1 MAYFPLK
8 LRSKSMG
15 LDRAN
20 AKIVEGADG
29 QGMLRRAEDPALR
42 VISLGAGVQST
53 AMALMAAH
61 GEIGPMPDCAI
72 FADTGWEPAGVYEH
86 LDWLETQLP
95 FPTYRV
101 TAGNIRDDHIA
112 GINTTGQRFASMPL
126 FTLNGGMARRQCT
139 MEYKIQPI
147 RKKQR
152 ELLGVQ
158 PRRRVPK
165 GTEVEQW
172 LGIST
177 DEAGRIKPSRDK
189 WQINH
194 WPLINADMSRQDC
207 MKWFD
212 AKYPG
217 RQLSKSAC
225 IGCPFRDSTSWR
237 DMRDNDPVSWAD
249 AVEFDAAVRHKGLGG
264 LEHQKFLHRQ
274 CVPLDDVDLDT
285 AEDHGQ
291 LNFFINECEGMCGV

>member
-1 MAYFPLK
+1 MNMQ
-8 LRSKSMG
+8 S
-15 LDRAN
+15 AN
-20 AKIVEGADG
+20 SKIVEWAAD
-29 QGMLRRAEDPALR
+29 QGMFKRAENPELR

-53 AMALMAAH
+53 VMALMAAH

-86 LDWLETQLP
+86 LDWLEKQLP

-101 TAGNIRDDHIA
+101 SAGNIRDDHMA
-112 GINTTGQRFASMPL
+112 GLNTTGQRFASIPM
-126 FTLNGGMARRQCT
+126 FTANGGMGRRQCT
-139 MEYKIQPI
+139 AEYKVAPI

-152 ELLGVQ
+152 ELLNVQ
-158 PRRRVPK
+158 PRKRVPK
-165 GTEVEQW
+165 DTIVEQW

-194 WPLINADMSRQDC
+194 WPLIDADMSRQDC

-217 RQLSKSAC
+217 RVLSKSAC
-225 IGCPFRDSTSWR
+225 IGCPFHNNNNWR
-237 DMRDNDPVSWAD
+237 DLRDNDPVSWSD
-249 AVEFDAAVRHKGLGG
+249 AVEFDKAIRHNGSKLVGMK
-264 LEHQKFLHRQ
+264 EQQFLHRA
-274 CVPLDDVDLDT
+274 CVPLDEVDLDT
-285 AEDHGQ
+285 AEDRGQ
-291 LNFFINECEGMCGV
+291 LNFFVNECEGMCGV